1 MGRGATSAITRGG
14 LRRRQELLA
23 AALRII
29 VREGPEAVTH
39 RSVAAEAGASHGSVV
54 YYFGSREEL
63 LRQALEM
70 IAASNIEW
78 LESLQD
84 ELIAHAHDPAEL
96 AARFAHF
103 VAQQMVIDR
112 DMGIAVL
119 ELHLAAARYP
129 ELRPHIRHWGRAYAR
144 AGRAAF
150 EKLGSA
156 EPARDARL
164 VAQLINGMVL
174 EQLAVP
180 RRDFE
185 RRVLRPT
192 LERILRVI
200 SGP

>member
-1 MGRGATSAITRGG
+1 MERGATPATTRGG

-29 VREGPEAVTH
+29 VRAGPEAVTH

-63 LRQALEM
+63 LRQALET

-84 ELIAHAHDPAEL
+84 ELIEQAHDPAEL
-96 AARFAHF
+96 AASFAHF

-129 ELRPHIRHWGRAYAR
+129 ELRPHIRHWGHAYAR

-156 EPARDARL
+156 EPARDAHL

-192 LERILRVI
+192 LERILRMI